1 MSRVIGI
8 DLGDR
13 KSNYCVL
20 NEDGVIVEEGTVQ
33 STPAAFSKHFGILEP
48 CLIAMEVGVHS
59 RWASRVIRECG
70 HKVVVANTV
79 RLKLIYKSSRKSDQ
93 VDARALARLVRVD
106 PQLLG
111 PVHHRSDED

>member
-59 RWASRVIRECG
+59 RWASRVTRFRTSRSTRRTDER
-70 HKVVVANTV
+70 
-79 RLKLIYKSSRKSDQ
+79 RLG
-93 VDARALARLVRVD
+93 V
-106 PQLLG
+106 G
-111 PVHHRSDED
+111 